1 MEAAAMELE
10 DDVFFADLSRQ
21 ISLLIMDDE
30 DVETSTTHSS
40 SVSLQ
45 ALAFSEVMHYP
56 KIGASSELMY
66 EQMGRRESKGTGVFI
81 PCSSYPTKRNK
92 NKQPKFSSSYN
103 YSKSQRPSSH
113 NSPPLSNSSHN
124 KNRPSH
130 QQLNSTSFSLAS

>member
-30 DVETSTTHSS
+30 DVETSTTHCS

-56 KIGASSELMY
+56 KIGASSELKY

-81 PCSSYPTKRNK
+81 PCSSYPTRRK

-103 YSKSQRPSSH
+103 YKSQRSSSH

-124 KNRPSH
+124 KNLH
-130 QQLNSTSFSLAS
+130 TNSTPHHFPNSHSIIN